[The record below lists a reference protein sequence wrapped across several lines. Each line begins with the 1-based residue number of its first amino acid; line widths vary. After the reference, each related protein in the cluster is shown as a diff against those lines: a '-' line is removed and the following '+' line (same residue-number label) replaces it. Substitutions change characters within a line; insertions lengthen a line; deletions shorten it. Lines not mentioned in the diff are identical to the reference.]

1 MLQAGPGSHR
11 RQLSLLLRRVDSRQ
25 GLGRGIDRW
34 GNSPV
39 LLSQYDGFVLFVQPG
54 ELIPPGPLGGLYT
67 DAPRG
72 GGLLEGYHPFAW
84 TSFSLSSCSSTG
96 SVGCCSA

>member
-1 MLQAGPGSHR
+1 MLQAGLGSHR
-11 RQLSLLLRRVDSRQ
+11 RRLSLLLRRADSRQ

-39 LLSQYDGFVLFVQPG
+39 LLSQYDEFVLFVQPG
-54 ELIPPGPLGGLYT
+54 ELIPPGPLRGLYT

-72 GGLLEGYHPFAW
+72 GSAQEVSSFCVDKLL
-84 TSFSLSSCSSTG
+84 T
-96 SVGCCSA
+96 

>member
-1 MLQAGPGSHR
+1 MLKAGPGSHR
-11 RQLSLLLRRVDSRQ
+11 RRLSLLLCRADSRQ

-39 LLSQYDGFVLFVQPG
+39 LLSQYDGFVLCVQPG

-72 GGLLEGYHPFAW
+72 GVSSRGIILLCGQAPCLAPACPPDKLL
-84 TSFSLSSCSSTG
+84 T
-96 SVGCCSA
+96 

>member
-1 MLQAGPGSHR
+1 MLKARPGSHR
-11 RQLSLLLRRVDSRQ
+11 NQYGLLLCRADSRQ

-39 LLSQYDGFVLFVQPG
+39 LLSQYDGFVLCVQPG
-54 ELIPPGPLGGLYT
+54 ELISPGSLGGLYT

-72 GGLLEGYHPFAW
+72 GVSSRGIILLRGQAPRLAPACPPDK
-84 TSFSLSSCSSTG
+84 LL
-96 SVGCCSA
+96 A